1 MQDGVRSPSPGRYEP
16 LLVHPDAGAA
26 LSELLRRSAADLLLV
41 SPRAVSGSQP
51 ASPPT
56 SAPAS
61 AAVASAAAAAPTPPK
76 PPPPVAADATA
87 RRAERRDRP
96 SNPRRCGSL
105 RHDLLRQSEALA
117 LSIDSHS
124 NAIASMEATLAMRS
138 AEASELARQV
148 KEGRRAVA
156 GLRAEVAEYKR
167 TCATRRGSAATAES
181 VAAAKV
187 QRLSAERRAA
197 AAEAEAES
205 TAQRCAEEAAAA
217 QAQARQARREF
228 DVRRA
233 EILGEHEE
241 KLAAGKDAM
250 AAKMHETCQTMRER
264 LADEAA
270 RLRGRA
276 DFLERQVERKQE
288 LVDRLAGQHADLEH
302 RAAAVLELHVRSA
315 TACGTEWERERR
327 RQLRRA
333 AAATCTERR
342 RQREAGYD
350 RVRRRLIASP
360 SAPHRAHSI
369 TSWSARPAS
378 RRHPS
383 STSAG

>member
-156 GLRAEVAEYKR
+156 VISPVWFVRPARG
-167 TCATRRGSAATAES
+167 CGRRW
-181 VAAAKV
+181 
-187 QRLSAERRAA
+187 Q
-197 AAEAEAES
+197 S
-205 TAQRCAEEAAAA
+205 TSGPAQR
-217 QAQARQARREF
+217 
-228 DVRRA
+228 
-233 EILGEHEE
+233 
-241 KLAAGKDAM
+241 DAVP
-250 AAKMHETCQTMRER
+250 Q
-264 LADEAA
+264 
-270 RLRGRA
+270 
-276 DFLERQVERKQE
+276 
-288 LVDRLAGQHADLEH
+288 
-302 RAAAVLELHVRSA
+302 
-315 TACGTEWERERR
+315 RR
-327 RQLRRA
+327 RSLWPPPK
-333 AAATCTERR
+333 CS
-342 RQREAGYD
+342 G
-350 RVRRRLIASP
+350 
-360 SAPHRAHSI
+360 
-369 TSWSARPAS
+369 
-378 RRHPS
+378 
-383 STSAG
+383 